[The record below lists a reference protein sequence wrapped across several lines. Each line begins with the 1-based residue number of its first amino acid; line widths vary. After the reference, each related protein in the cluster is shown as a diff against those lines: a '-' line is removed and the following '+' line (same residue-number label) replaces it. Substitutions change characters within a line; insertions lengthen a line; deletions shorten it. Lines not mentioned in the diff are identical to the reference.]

1 MLDRVTKNRGLLTLN
16 DLILNAKNVV
26 FDVGQVLLSFLP
38 TEFLPRM
45 FPADVAQR
53 LMPPTLFGGDTWLRM
68 DEGVYHAEDAAEKIA
83 ALAGD
88 SNLKEPLLHFMLH
101 FAEQMELLPPAHL
114 IPQLK
119 SMGKK
124 LYIISNYGLETF
136 AATEKQF
143 PQLFSQFDGM
153 VISAR
158 EKLLKPD
165 LRIYNLLC
173 SRYNLKPEECVFID
187 DLSANVQGARDAGFK
202 AIHYT
207 GPEALA

>member
-1 MLDRVTKNRGLLTLN
+1 MNS
-16 DLILNAKNVV
+16 LILDAKNVV
-26 FDVGQVLLSFLP
+26 FDVGQVLLRFSPVDFLP
-38 TEFLPRM
+38 QM
-45 FPADVAQR
+45 FPADIAQK

-68 DEGVYHAEDAAEKIA
+68 DEGVYHAEEAAEKIA

-119 SMGKK
+119 RMGKK
-124 LYIISNYGLETF
+124 LYIISNYGAETF
-136 AATEKQF
+136 AATKKQF

-153 VISAR
+153 VVSAH

-165 LRIYNLLC
+165 RRIYDLLC
-173 SRYNLKPEECVFID
+173 SRYGLDPAECVFID
-187 DLSANVQGARDAGFK
+187 DLAANVQGAVDAGFK
-202 AIHYT
+202 GIHYT
-207 GPEALA
+207 GPEAIE